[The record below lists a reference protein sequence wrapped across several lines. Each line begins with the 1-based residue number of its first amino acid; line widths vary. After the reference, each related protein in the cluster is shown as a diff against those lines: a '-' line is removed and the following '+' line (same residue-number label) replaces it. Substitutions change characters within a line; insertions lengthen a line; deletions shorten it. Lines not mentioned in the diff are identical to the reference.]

1 MAVKIDGLQNA
12 IQYLETKGNDI
23 VEAAKITLSDAAT
36 NMEVQAGAAAPS
48 VYRIGNN
55 VIDLKFIRQKINKKV
70 IENGLGYNVGLDVPS
85 QGDQWEAWMEFGT
98 GLSAEQILG
107 GAQYTG
113 EIKTQARFFFRNGE
127 GRIVG
132 QPYLYPAFFRNTAN
146 LVSEMEKEIINKL
159 K

>member
-55 VIDLKFIRQKINKKV
+55 VVDLKFIKQKINKKV

-113 EIKTQARFFFRNGE
+113 EIKTQARLFFRNGE

-146 LVSEMEKEIINKL
+146 LVSEMEEEIINKL

>member
-1 MAVKIDGLQNA
+1 MSVKIKGYENA
-12 IQYLETKGNDI
+12 IDYLEKKGDDI
-23 VEAAKITLSDAAT
+23 IEAAKLKLSDVAT
-36 NMEVQAGAAAPS
+36 DMEIQAGAAAPS
-48 VYRIGNN
+48 IYRNGDY
-55 VIDLKFIRQKINKKV
+55 VIDLKFIRQKINKKI

-107 GAQYTG
+107 GPQYTG
-113 EIKTQARFFFRNGE
+113 EIKTQARFFFRNGK
-127 GRIVG
+127 GGIVG

-146 LVSEMEKEIINKL
+146 LVNEIEQEIINKL

>member
-1 MAVKIDGLQNA
+1 MAVKINGLQNA
-12 IQYLETKGNDI
+12 IQYLEKKGDDI

-36 NMEVQAGAAAPS
+36 NMEIQASAAAPS
-48 VYRIGNN
+48 VYRIGDN
-55 VIDLKFIRQKINKKV
+55 VIDLRFIKQKINKKV
-70 IENGLGYNVGLDVPS
+70 IENGLGYNVGLDVPG

-98 GLSAEQILG
+98 GLSAQEILG

-146 LVSEMEKEIINKL
+146 LANEMAEEINNKL